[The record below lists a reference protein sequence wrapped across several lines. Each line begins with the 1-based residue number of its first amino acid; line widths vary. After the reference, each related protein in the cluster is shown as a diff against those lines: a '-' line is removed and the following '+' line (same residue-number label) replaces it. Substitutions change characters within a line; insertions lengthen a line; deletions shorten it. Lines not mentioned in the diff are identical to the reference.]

1 VAVEFAGEHSGFERS
16 ARDHARVGV
25 TRRPAPALLVDQ
37 RRTDTGQWQALLATG
52 NGTSGGVHVG
62 WHEPGQVRPVTD
74 DRADRQAPA

>member
-1 VAVEFAGEHSGFERS
+1 MSGSLLTGNR
-16 ARDHARVGV
+16 AKVGV
-25 TRRPAPALLVDQ
+25 TRRTAPALLVDQ
-37 RRTDTGQWQALLATG
+37 RRTDTGQWQALLATA

>member
-1 VAVEFAGEHSGFERS
+1 LAL
-16 ARDHARVGV
+16 RVGP
-25 TRRPAPALLVDQ
+25 RRLSWSTS
-37 RRTDTGQWQALLATG
+37 TDTGQWQALLATA